1 MEILLLLIIFGMPL
15 LTWIFHRKDNTFV
28 ILDEDHSIKTI
39 DTTDVFAYIRGTCY
53 IGTTPLPI
61 STIAIEKNNHIIYLK

>member
-1 MEILLLLIIFGMPL
+1 MPL
-15 LTWIFHRKDNTFV
+15 LTWIFHRKDSTFV

-39 DTTDVFAYIRGTCY
+39 YTTDVFSYLRGICY

-61 STIAIEKNNHIIYLK
+61 STIVIKRNNHIIYLK